1 MYVSSGLAYKREI
14 GVSAASLTESNAM
27 TLEIDSWELREIVQ
41 GAIEEKFPDR
51 LHFRDRVIS
60 ELMISQLTAFPD
72 FLESMDASMAR
83 RDEHAKKL
91 AASNVLWRWIEKII
105 ELADIALTRNPD
117 DGQTIKR
124 WSHQAP
130 QQLDRKKDVDNSAS
144 LETLRDCA
152 TEYGKAEWARSPT
165 LELWLVRQMVFAETF
180 AFSRETGIPIQY
192 KSFKFWWMWSK
203 SLVKWSIGLGVSISI
218 GDAHGSA
225 VGVLAFVAWLSLVK
239 YLAKD
244 QLDGLLKLTDIFMY
258 MRNCYL
264 ISLRDPACPIEIEK
278 SLSLAEGHG
287 AVWPAGLRGL
297 IERGIS

>member
-1 MYVSSGLAYKREI
+1 
-14 GVSAASLTESNAM
+14 M

-51 LHFRDRVIS
+51 QHFRDRAIW

-72 FLESMDASMAR
+72 FLESIDASMDQH
-83 RDEHAKKL
+83 DEHAKKL
-91 AASNVLWRWIEKII
+91 AASNVLWSYIERII
-105 ELADIALTRNPD
+105 RLADTALTRYPD

-124 WSHQAP
+124 WNHQAP
-130 QQLDRKKDVDNSAS
+130 QQFDRKQDVDNSAD

-152 TEYGKAEWARSPT
+152 IEYGKAEWAQSPT
-165 LELWLVRQMVFAETF
+165 LELWLVRQMIFAETF
-180 AFSRETGIPIQY
+180 AFSRETGIPLQF

-218 GDAHGSA
+218 GNAYGPA
-225 VGVLAFVAWLSLVK
+225 VGVLAFVTWLSLIK

-244 QLDGLLKLTDIFMY
+244 QLDGRLKITETFIH
-258 MRNCYL
+258 MRSCYVL
-264 ISLRDPACPIEIEK
+264 SLREPACPIEIEK
-278 SLSLAEGHG
+278 SLSLAEGRG

-297 IERGIS
+297 VERGISRNRTAWL